1 MRLAPHPMHSTSRT
15 DTTLQVA
22 DTTVQVAPMA
32 VTCQSYTSNGLTW
45 RNLHNRQA

>member
-1 MRLAPHPMHSTSRT
+1 MLPHVAMRLAPHPMHSTSGT
-15 DTTLQVA
+15 

-32 VTCQSYTSNGLTW
+32 VTCQSYVSNGLTW